1 MLSRHPLALIRPG
14 AIPDSRSFC
23 SLLLLL
29 FSDRQHYLHGGDIKA
44 ECLQPAA
51 GVLSMDLRWQSGKSG
66 VSPYLSGSKPSFLNA
81 GASESS
87 QHSKTR
93 RVGVSREGGG
103 NTEHPGCKA
112 EPTYCS

>member
-1 MLSRHPLALIRPG
+1 MLSRHPVVLIRPG
-14 AIPDSRSFC
+14 AIPSQIPAPGPG
-23 SLLLLL
+23 LLL

-93 RVGVSREGGG
+93 RVGVSKEGGG